1 MKITMENTLREFQAW
16 SGAVGTKNIII
27 SLGLEEQFEEL
38 IDECYPNG
46 LTATEL
52 NDILWFDSEWIFE
65 CLGIE
70 EE

>member
-1 MKITMENTLREFQAW
+1 MKITMENTLSEFQAW
-16 SGAVGTKNIII
+16 GGAVGTKNTII

>member
-1 MKITMENTLREFQAW
+1 MKITIENTLREFQAW
-16 SGAVGTKNIII
+16 SGAVGTKNTII

>member
-16 SGAVGTKNIII
+16 SGAVGTKNTIIR
-27 SLGLEEQFEEL
+27 LGLEEQFEEL

>member
-16 SGAVGTKNIII
+16 SGAISTKNTII

>member
-16 SGAVGTKNIII
+16 SGAVGTKNTIIG
-27 SLGLEEQFEEL
+27 LGLEEQFEEL

>member
-1 MKITMENTLREFQAW
+1 MKITMESTLREFQAW
-16 SGAVGTKNIII
+16 SGAVGTKNTII
-27 SLGLEEQFEEL
+27 SLRLEEQFEEL
-38 IDECYPNG
+38 VDECYPDG
-46 LTATEL
+46 LTAAEL